1 MEKLTVKF
9 RALDEMSA
17 VLESVAQNGQ
27 EMAERIEMAGAA
39 ADSAFGNMSARAAA
53 VSRTIDG
60 VAVSIEQAEKSQI
73 DLTAAMEKASQTME
87 ELAENDNVSV
97 ETKEELARASEAAEQ
112 AMTELTAAQE
122 RAQQAME
129 EYDQLLSSG
138 CNNLDEL
145 EAAAQNAADTAQE
158 LGEANKRAA
167 GATDDLADSVKQATD
182 EAERGA
188 KAAEELSNALTAAG
202 IAVLVAGITSAFM
215 DASRAASIFEI
226 GMKKIST
233 IADTSKVSLAQI
245 SSDIM
250 ELSRDTGVF
259 VGNLEEAAYSALS
272 ASVDTADAV
281 EFTATATKLAG
292 GGFTSSA
299 TAVDVLTTAL
309 NAYQLEASR
318 AGRISD
324 MLITTQNLG
333 KTTVDELAASV
344 GKVIPLASAYGV
356 EMDNLSAAYAEL
368 TKGGI
373 ATAEAGTYLKSM
385 LNELGDSG
393 SMVSAVLLE
402 QTGYSFAQLMNQG
415 YSLGDVMEILG
426 DSVNGNAGAFNELW
440 SSSEAGIGALS
451 LYNAGAE
458 QFNMTLAAMQN
469 SIGATDAAYETMTDT
484 TAHAQEELSNAA
496 NNLQISIG
504 QNINPLIE
512 RLYGLGT
519 GILNIIS
526 GFAQEHP
533 VLTKIIAAVV
543 IGVATVTGVVVALNV
558 ATTTAIPAI
567 KKFAVALHSSLGPVG
582 WVAAGI
588 SALVVAGLALAS
600 MFEDAEDETEGMTAA
615 TRAQYYELKNLNSKY
630 EEACSKYGDVSEE
643 ALRLQYQIDELSAA
657 FEENRQ
663 TVEGFMA
670 EVDTLCE
677 SSLRLT
683 DDFNKGITSIKNS
696 ELGALSLIQ
705 KYEDLVTQVE
715 LTGAQEQALDAIT
728 KKLSESYPE
737 LAAQMDGAILSTED
751 YIEAMQKACEQEAEE
766 QRQAQAQDTYI
777 EALQKRAE
785 LTEEIAKAQE
795 NINLEQAR
803 MDDMSRWK
811 HFWTRGEWNDLE
823 AYQEALEKL
832 NTAQAENEAT
842 IARIEQGWAAI
853 ADVEAAAQESLSWEE
868 AAAAAYDS
876 VQRTIEDLCTAYD
889 DAYKAALNSFK
900 GQFGLFDEA
909 SMKSETYLN
918 ATIENAQKALES
930 QIAYW
935 EDYNTNLQI
944 LMDYGQDLT
953 GEARENYRA
962 ILTYTQDGSEQAAGF
977 AASMARAIRS
987 GDEEAVKSLAD
998 TMEKLSQQQ
1007 TVAATMAANFST
1019 DFSARMDSV
1028 EQEMKSTVENMN
1040 LSDEAAEAAEATVT
1054 AYADQI
1060 GAKREVVAAAV
1071 ERTISWQYAVSY
1083 AYESISSNVSD
1094 LCAAY
1099 DEAYRAASESFE
1111 GQFGLFDEAGMKSE
1125 EYTKSTIEN
1134 AQKSLES
1141 QLAYWE
1147 EYHMN
1152 LQTLTE
1158 YGNSLTGEAR
1168 ENYEALLTY
1177 AQDGSKQAAGLADSM
1192 AAAIQ
1197 KGDTDTIQMLSDTM
1211 AKVNEQQDAAAAV
1224 TADFLTDFSVQM
1236 DEFELE
1242 MQSAVEKMNLSDA
1255 AALSAKT
1262 TIKAYADQIRNSKG
1276 GAVDAANE
1284 VADAVEA
1291 ALAGRDANVSIGMKL
1306 SPSGTSAYVNRTTS
1320 SEGLFLAGEGRKEL
1334 VARQVAA
1341 YASGTTNSTDY
1352 FIAGEDGPELI
1363 VGEQGSTVFPSDETD
1378 RLIAALNGSQSSL
1391 RTLEYPLR
1399 TQAGRGAEEAVATE
1413 QVRRIL
1419 LEVAGSGAIEI
1430 GGGGADRETILGIL
1444 YEHLK
1449 PVLMNIL
1456 QGEIFEEGEYSYEY

>member
-1 MEKLTVKF
+1 MGKLTVKF

-17 VLESVAQNGQ
+17 VLESVAQSGQ

-39 ADSAFGNMSARAAA
+39 ADGAFGNMSARAAA
-53 VSRTIDG
+53 ASRTIDG
-60 VAVSIEQAEKSQI
+60 VATSIDQAEKSQV

-87 ELAENDNVSV
+87 ELAENDNVSA
-97 ETKEELARASEAAEQ
+97 ETKEELARASIAAEQ

-122 RAQQAME
+122 RAEQAME

-145 EAAAQNAADTAQE
+145 EAAAQNAADTAQK
-158 LGEANKRAA
+158 LSEANKRAA
-167 GATDDLADSVKQATD
+167 GATDDLADSAKQATD

-202 IAVLVAGITSAFM
+202 IAVLVAGIASAFM
-215 DASRAASIFEI
+215 DASGAASIFEV

-250 ELSRDTGVF
+250 KLSRDTGIF

-309 NAYQLEASR
+309 NAYQLEASQ

-393 SMVSAVLLE
+393 STVSAVLLE

-415 YSLGDVMEILG
+415 YSLGDVMEVLG
-426 DSVNGNAGAFNELW
+426 DSVNGSAGAFNELW

-458 QFNMTLAAMQN
+458 QFNITLTAMQN
-469 SIGATDAAYETMTDT
+469 SISATDAAYETMTDT

-519 GILNIIS
+519 DILNMIS

-543 IGVATVTGVVVALNV
+543 IGVATVTGGVVALNV
-558 ATTTAIPAI
+558 AATAAIPAI

-600 MFEDAEDETEGMTAA
+600 MFDGAEDETEGMTAA
-615 TRAQYYELKNLNSKY
+615 VRAQYYELKNLNSEY
-630 EEACSKYGDVSEE
+630 GDACEKYGEASEE
-643 ALRLQYQIDELSAA
+643 ALQLRYQIDDLSAA
-657 FEENRQ
+657 FEVNRQ
-663 TVEGFMA
+663 TVEGFVA
-670 EVDTLCE
+670 EVDALCE
-677 SSLRLT
+677 SSSKLT
-683 DDFNKGITSIKNS
+683 DDFNSGITAVKNS

-705 KYEDLVTQVE
+705 KYEDLATQADLAV
-715 LTGAQEQALDAIT
+715 GQEQALEAIT
-728 KKLSESYPE
+728 KKLSEAYPD
-737 LAAQMDGAILSTED
+737 LAAQMESMVLSTED
-751 YIEAMQKACEQEAEE
+751 YVEALKKACGQQAEE
-766 QRQAQAQDTYI
+766 QRQAQAQETYV

-795 NINLEQAR
+795 NVNLEQAR
-803 MDDMSRWK
+803 MDDMSGWT
-811 HFWTRGEWNDLE
+811 HFWTRGEWDDLK
-823 AYQEALEKL
+823 AYKDALEKL

-853 ADVEAAAQESLSWEE
+853 ADAEAAAAQESFSWEE
-868 AAAAAYDS
+868 AAATAYDS
-876 VQRTIEDLCTAYD
+876 VQRTIEELCTAYD
-889 DAYKAALNSFK
+889 DAYKAALNSFE

-935 EDYNTNLQI
+935 EDYNANLQI
-944 LMDYGQDLT
+944 LMDYGQNLT
-953 GEARENYRA
+953 GEARGNYQA
-962 ILTYTQDGSEQAAGF
+962 LLTYAQDGSEQAAGF

-1019 DFSARMDSV
+1019 NFSARMDSV

-1040 LSDEAAEAAEATVT
+1040 LSDAATEAAEATVT
-1054 AYADQI
+1054 AYVDQI
-1060 GAKREVVAAAV
+1060 RAEREVVAAAV
-1071 ERTISWQYAVSY
+1071 ERTISWQDAVSH
-1083 AYESISSNVSD
+1083 AYENIGSNVSD

-1099 DEAYRAASESFE
+1099 DKAYRAASESFE
-1111 GQFGLFDEAGMKSE
+1111 GQFGLFDEASMKSG
-1125 EYTKSTIEN
+1125 EYTKSTVEN

-1147 EYHMN
+1147 EYHAN
-1152 LQTLTE
+1152 LQILTE
-1158 YGNSLTGEAR
+1158 YGSGLTGEAR

-1177 AQDGSKQAAGLADSM
+1177 AQDGSEQATGFAASM

-1197 KGDTDTIQMLSDTM
+1197 KGDTDAIQTLSDTM
-1211 AKVNEQQDAAAAV
+1211 AKVYEQQEAAASV
-1224 TADFLTDFSVQM
+1224 TADFLTDFSAQM
-1236 DEFELE
+1236 DEFERE
-1242 MQSAVEKMNLSDA
+1242 MQSAVENMNLSEA
-1255 AALSAKT
+1255 AALSAKAM
-1262 TIKAYADQIRNSKG
+1262 IKAYADQIRNSKD

-1291 ALAGRDANVSIGMKL
+1291 ALAGRGVNVSIGMKNP
-1306 SPSGTSAYVNRTTS
+1306 SSGTSAYVNSTTD
-1320 SEGLFLAGEGRKEL
+1320 SEVLFLAGEGRTEL
-1334 VARQVAA
+1334 VARPVAA
-1341 YASGTTNSTDY
+1341 YAGGTTNSADY

-1363 VGEQGSTVFPSDETD
+1363 IGEQGSTVFPSDETD
-1378 RLIAALNGSQSSL
+1378 RLIAALNGQRSL
-1391 RTLEYPLR
+1391 RTLECPLR
-1399 TQAGRGAEEAVATE
+1399 TPAGGRAEEAGATE

-1419 LEVAGSGAIEI
+1419 LEVVGSGAIEI
-1430 GGGGADRETILGIL
+1430 GSGGVDRETILGIL

-1449 PVLMNIL
+1449 PALMNII